1 MNEFGYQKKTKSELL
16 VNKDL
21 VVETEV
27 LEEGSRD
34 LYDIIKFCCAVKE
47 NPFSPNLKEWSRKRY
62 DSNLDA
68 LVYENSP
75 SVTPNNDEKTAK
87 VLSYAQRAQIYAMTA
102 ITALNAG
109 DAEEAVVTEGAEKA
123 VSAEINRSTAA
134 PAASANEPSISPVPV
149 VDVDTVIQ
157 LLIILL

>member
-1 MNEFGYQKKTKSELL
+1 M
-16 VNKDL
+16 
-21 VVETEV
+21 
-27 LEEGSRD
+27 
-34 LYDIIKFCCAVKE
+34 
-47 NPFSPNLKEWSRKRY
+47 
-62 DSNLDA
+62 
-68 LVYENSP
+68 
-75 SVTPNNDEKTAK
+75 
-87 VLSYAQRAQIYAMTA
+87 
-102 ITALNAG
+102 LNAG